1 MHKENKVQK
10 YYCSK
15 RGVVDNDKMSIH
27 QGHRTILKLHIIYN
41 TASKYMKQ
49 TNKQKTKLKGK
60 VNKTTNMEYSKC
72 LGCSF

>member
-1 MHKENKVQK
+1 MRKEDKVQK

-27 QGHRTILKLHIIYN
+27 QGHRTILKLYIIYN

-49 TNKQKTKLKGK
+49 TNKDQIKGK
-60 VNKTTNMEYSKC
+60 SKQDHKHGI
-72 LGCSF
+72 LKMLRM